1 LGDWIRGIS
10 RFSGILIGV
19 GSSRILTNV
28 DLNKGMSDLERSKV
42 YELREMWM
50 WLEWTEKNG

>member
-50 WLEWTEKNG
+50 WLKWT